1 MLITISNVL
10 DAEAL
15 RAAAD
20 TCDLLNWRDGAETAG
35 RAARKVKNNQQAD
48 LSSPKGRALA
58 RELENTIRDHPVFK
72 AAAWPRRFS
81 SLLIS
86 KCGTGEG
93 YGLHVD
99 NAIMGRA
106 ARRMRTDLSF
116 TLFLSPP
123 DTYDGGAL
131 VIETPA
137 GTTTL
142 KPQAGDLVI
151 YPSTALHRVETVER
165 GERLAC
171 VGWVESMV
179 RDPTKREILFDLE
192 NLRAELAKTES
203 GESVTALTLSKSI
216 SNLLRLWAEI

>member
-15 RAAAD
+15 RAATD
-20 TCDLLNWRDGAETAG
+20 TCGLLDWRDGAETAG

-48 LSSPKGRALA
+48 LSSSKGRALA
-58 RELENTIRDHPVFK
+58 RELERTIRDHPVFK

-86 KCGTGEG
+86 KCGVGEG

-99 NAIMGRA
+99 NAIMGRTG
-106 ARRMRTDLSF
+106 RRMRTDLSF

-142 KPQAGDLVI
+142 KPEAGDLVV

-192 NLRAELAKTES
+192 NLRAELAKTEPS
-203 GESVTALTLSKSI
+203 EGVTALTLSKSI
-216 SNLLRLWAEI
+216 ANLLRLWAEV